1 MRRRARV
8 SGRISGMA
16 LLQILLMFFPCPV
29 SLAPDFTASA
39 YAAIISA
46 QEFARL
52 REQMVKTQIEKR
64 GVRDSRVLSAIRKVP
79 RHLFVPETFR
89 SVAYMDQPLPIG
101 EEQTISQPYI
111 VALMTELAEI
121 TEGEK
126 VLEVGTGSG
135 YQAAVLLEMTKR
147 VYSIEIN
154 PKLAEFARKNLR
166 KAGYSRVRTI
176 VGDGYQGWPEAEP
189 FDAILVTAAPDHI
202 PQPLLDQLAE
212 GGVLVIPVGRSRSV
226 QTLTKIRKK
235 EGEIITERSQLVS
248 FVPLIRKRGRLQ

>member
-1 MRRRARV
+1 MR
-8 SGRISGMA
+8 RISGIV
-16 LLQILLMFFPCPV
+16 LLQILLVFFPCPV
-29 SLAPDFTASA
+29 SPAPGFVAPA
-39 YAAIISA
+39 QAAIISA
-46 QEFARL
+46 HEFARL
-52 REQMVKTQIEKR
+52 REEMVKTQVEKR
-64 GVRDSRVLSAIRKVP
+64 GIRNSRVLSAMRKVP

-101 EEQTISQPYI
+101 EGQTVSQPYI

-121 TEGEK
+121 EEGEK

-135 YQAAVLLEMTKR
+135 YQAAVLLEMTPK

-154 PKLAEFARKNLR
+154 PKLAEFARRNLR
-166 KAGYSRVRTI
+166 KAGCSRVRTV
-176 VGDGYQGWPEAEP
+176 VGDGYQGWPDAAP

-212 GGVLVIPVGRSRSV
+212 GGVLVVPVGSRRSV

-235 EGEIITERSQLVS
+235 EGKILTEKSHLVS
-248 FVPLIRKRGRLQ
+248 FVPLIRKHTGVQ